1 MTCGATTCSRPHAA
15 DPASAEAP
23 SLRAALRRIAIW
35 RARARQRRALA
46 MLDDTRL
53 RDIGLTP
60 PDPDPQMV
68 LFRAF
73 QAQ

>member
-53 RDIGLTP
+53 RDIGLT
-60 PDPDPQMV
+60 
-68 LFRAF
+68 RE
-73 QAQ
+73 QAEAEAAKPFWEG